1 MKYKSLAAV
10 TALALSTT
18 WFVLSTSDD
27 FTPGTT
33 EIQSV
38 PDANLT
44 MTEADYQEILS
55 LEPAGAGQPLNRME
69 ALERR
74 LTHANDRLEAELK
87 SAQWDMD
94 APEVKEAINLV
105 MTVEKSRQEAIA
117 EAVESGM
124 MPDNPNHPIR

>member
-18 WFVLSTSDD
+18 WFVLSASDD

-38 PDANLT
+38 PDADLT

-105 MTVEKSRQEAIA
+105 MTVEKRRQEAIA
-117 EAVESGM
+117 EAVESEM
-124 MPDNPNHPIR
+124 MPDNPYHPIR